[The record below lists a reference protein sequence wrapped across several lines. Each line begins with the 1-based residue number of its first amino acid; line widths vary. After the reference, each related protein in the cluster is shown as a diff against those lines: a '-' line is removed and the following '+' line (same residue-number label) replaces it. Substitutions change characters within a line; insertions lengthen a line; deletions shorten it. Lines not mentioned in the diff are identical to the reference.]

1 MSRWR
6 GSRSAQTPAARTSS
20 ASGSGLR
27 GEHEPELPGRAV
39 ELVEHG
45 ERERDGEQRV
55 ADERD
60 GLAGEEHPQRADPQG
75 GQRVGDAGGGHRRSE
90 ATDGPEA
97 AKGAST
103 TRTAGDGDQDLN
115 LDSHRMS

>member
-1 MSRWR
+1 MSLWR
-6 GSRSAQTPAARTSS
+6 GSRSAQTPATRISS

-27 GEHEPELPGRAV
+27 GEHEAELPARAV

-60 GLAGEEHPQRADPQG
+60 GLAGQEHPQRADPEG
-75 GQRVGDAGGGHRRSE
+75 GERVGDAGGGHRRSE
-90 ATDGPEA
+90 ATD
-97 AKGAST
+97 
-103 TRTAGDGDQDLN
+103 TAPGRQGSQ
-115 LDSHRMS
+115 HYRRMHV